1 MMGVLVIIALL
12 IAVPTAFNFMNNE
25 ENVTS
30 TEFYL
35 LGPDGNKLTNYPT
48 NLTTGENGTVTIVLV
63 NHENEET
70 NYRIV
75 ITSNQTVI
83 DELNVTLKPDE
94 KKEIPYTFTVGTPGI
109 KK

>member
-1 MMGVLVIIALL
+1 M
-12 IAVPTAFNFMNNE
+12 
-25 ENVTS
+25 
-30 TEFYL
+30 
-35 LGPDGNKLTNYPT
+35 GNKTHQYPT